1 MKAAEA
7 DILSLYPNMAAVAH
21 ILETAKR
28 GAGLREGGL
37 QSDEYLS
44 LSQVNDC
51 LSLMQKNDLIKFD
64 MDSKSYRATRK
75 GEAFLRTYQAL
86 GEFIDLIDE
95 EIGL

>member
-7 DILSLYPNMAAVAH
+7 DSLGLYPTMAAVAH

-28 GAGLREGGL
+28 GSGLSEVDLRANEF
-37 QSDEYLS
+37 LS
-44 LSQVNDC
+44 PQLNNC
-51 LSLMQKNDLIKFD
+51 LSLMQKNDLLKFD
-64 MDSKSYRATRK
+64 MVSKSYVATRK
-75 GEAFLRTYQAL
+75 GEAFLKTYQAL

>member
-7 DILSLYPNMAAVAH
+7 ESLGHYPTMAAVAH

-28 GAGLREGGL
+28 GSGLSEFDL
-37 QSDEYLS
+37 QGNEYLS
-44 LSQVNDC
+44 PSQFSDY
-51 LSLMQKNDLIKFD
+51 LSLMQKNELLEFD
-64 MDSKSYRATRK
+64 MVSKSYVATRK
-75 GEAFLRTYQAL
+75 GEAFLKTYQAL